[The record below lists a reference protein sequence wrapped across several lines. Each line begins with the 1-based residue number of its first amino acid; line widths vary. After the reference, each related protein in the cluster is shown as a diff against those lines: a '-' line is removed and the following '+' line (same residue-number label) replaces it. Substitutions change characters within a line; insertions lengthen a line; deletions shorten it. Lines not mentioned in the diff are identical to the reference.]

1 MERIARIF
9 RNFEDAEK
17 ADLEAM
23 AALTPQ
29 ERVDLLLELVAR
41 YRESLGEAAER
52 FERVHRVIELSE
64 G

>member
-9 RNFEDAEK
+9 RSFEDAEK